1 MGRSQTAPCLQ
12 CRYRKVRCDRQQDT
26 CGNCERLEFS
36 CSYRRSVS
44 CKETKKQ
51 KNESVPPE
59 RQRAGRAC
67 SECRRQKARCSG
79 DLPSCK
85 TCRHR
90 QRACRYTDSDLAV
103 DSSPLRKS
111 ASALFPIR
119 RQELLRAIDQFFRHL
134 YPIPSFAF
142 LHEPSVRQHCLDGI
156 LDQSLALSL
165 AAVTNAYLSTDQRL
179 LQECA
184 SWMLRA
190 EAENIQHLHQPS
202 IRRVQTLLLTVHY
215 YIRIGEFARAYMLVG
230 LAARAA
236 TALRLNYERPEL
248 TFVAQETR
256 RRVIWALTSID
267 GYFSVGLPEHE
278 TISYAIIY
286 QRWPCHEEEF
296 SDGNP
301 QRSTGCIQNL
311 TKANPA
317 KTPNLLSACHQISKI
332 QRDVMR
338 LTRQLAISE
347 EPLAALPGLV
357 QEIQNDLWRLH
368 DDVELTSQFSISTMT
383 RQLEMKHS
391 QWFAR
396 YLLVALSWHQVHCD
410 LYRIFL
416 PGYPEAVPSRIMNTT
431 DANVCEHAVRMCHTH
446 VMQVT
451 EILAGVLSLSD
462 TPVLPHYVAVCAYQS
477 ARLILFLPSLH
488 SSRPEIAT
496 ESAIRS
502 ANLALSVLHTF
513 FSSTPF
519 AERIIT
525 DLEHLVQASV
535 MAPATAREPGYL
547 SSAQSDSGRQRH
559 SQLAVHSLVRQ
570 AKFED
575 DDYES

>member
-26 CGNCERLEFS
+26 CGNCKRLEFS
-36 CSYRRSVS
+36 CSYRRGVS
-44 CKETKKQ
+44 CKENKKQ
-51 KNESVPPE
+51 KNKSAAPE
-59 RQRAGRAC
+59 RQRASRAC
-67 SECRRQKARCSG
+67 VECRRQKARCSG
-79 DLPSCK
+79 DLPSCE
-85 TCRHR
+85 TCRQR
-90 QRACRYTDSDLAV
+90 QRACSYTDSD
-103 DSSPLRKS
+103 SPVESCQVLQS
-111 ASALFPIR
+111 ATALFPIR

-142 LHEPSVRQHCLDGI
+142 LHEPSVRQHCLNGT

-165 AAVTNAYLSTDQRL
+165 AAVINAYLSMDQRL

-184 SWMLRA
+184 SWMFRV
-190 EAENIQHLHQPS
+190 ETENILHLHEPS
-202 IRRVQTLLLTVHY
+202 IRQVQTLLFTVHY
-215 YIRIGEFARAYMLVG
+215 YIRTGEFARAYMLVG

-248 TFVAQETR
+248 TFIAQETR

-286 QRWPCHEEEF
+286 QRWPCREEEF
-296 SDGNP
+296 SEGKP
-301 QRSTGCIQNL
+301 QRATGSIQNL
-311 TKANPA
+311 TEANSA

-368 DDVELTSQFSISTMT
+368 DDVEVVSEFSISSMT
-383 RQLEMKHS
+383 QQLEMKYFR
-391 QWFAR
+391 WFAR
-396 YLLVALSWHQVHCD
+396 YLLAALSWHQVHCD

-416 PGYPEAVPSRIMNTT
+416 PGYPEAVPAGIMDAT
-431 DANVCEHAVRMCHTH
+431 DVNFREHALQTCYIH
-446 VMQVT
+446 VMQIT
-451 EILAGVLSLSD
+451 EILAGVLALSD
-462 TPVLPHYVAVCAYQS
+462 TPILPPYVAVCAYQA

-488 SSRPEIAT
+488 SVRLEITT

-502 ANLALSVLHTF
+502 ANLALSVLHMY
-513 FSSTPF
+513 FSTTPF
-519 AERIIT
+519 AERIIA
-525 DLEHLVQASV
+525 DLERLVQVSV
-535 MAPATAREPGYL
+535 MSPATARQLGYL
-547 SSAQSDSGRQRH
+547 SNDQSDSGRQRH